1 MILRSKSHLYFRG
14 LIYKIFCTKYLITKF
29 LFQLKERRR
38 IKEAGGFIS
47 FHGVWRVAGILAT
60 SRALGDFPLK
70 DRNLVIAKPDIL
82 TFDLTALK
90 PQFMIMATD
99 GLWDT
104 FTNEDAIA
112 YVKNVD
118 AKERYKSAKKLAIQ
132 AHKNGS
138 MDNITVLVVNFN
150 HESS

>member
-1 MILRSKSHLYFRG
+1 MV
-14 LIYKIFCTKYLITKF
+14 
-29 LFQLKERRR
+29 LFQLKERKR
-38 IKEAGGFIS
+38 IREAGGFVS

-82 TFDLTALK
+82 TFDLKNMK

-104 FTNEDAIA
+104 FTNEDAVTF
-112 YVKNVD
+112 VKNISQ
-118 AKERYKSAKKLAIQ
+118 KERQKSAKKLAVQ

-138 MDNITVLVVNFN
+138 MDNVTVLIVHFDIK
-150 HESS
+150 SS

>member
-1 MILRSKSHLYFRG
+1 M
-14 LIYKIFCTKYLITKF
+14 
-29 LFQLKERRR
+29 
-38 IKEAGGFIS
+38 
-47 FHGVWRVAGILAT
+47 
-60 SRALGDFPLK
+60 K

-82 TFDLTALK
+82 TFDLTDLK

-104 FTNEDAIA
+104 FTNEDAAAFI
-112 YVKNVD
+112 KSFD
-118 AKERYKSAKKLAIQ
+118 PKDRHKSAKKLALQ

-150 HESS
+150 IDLS

>member
-1 MILRSKSHLYFRG
+1 MTEL
-14 LIYKIFCTKYLITKF
+14 

-82 TFDLTALK
+82 TFDLAALK

-112 YVKNVD
+112 FVKNVD

-150 HESS
+150 NESS